1 MSQERNEQDAR
12 RWLKQ
17 AEADIGAAGNSIAS
31 KNFEWAA
38 FQSQQ
43 AAEKAVKA
51 LWYHAGADPWG
62 HSIVKLIQ
70 DFPFTAEFPDIHHAL
85 NDAKKLDKLY
95 IPTRYPNGLPDMIP
109 ADVYTSEEAH
119 AAVASARVII
129 DLVKGFFQSDP

>member
-1 MSQERNEQDAR
+1 MSQERNELDAQ
-12 RWLKQ
+12 RWLRQ
-17 AEADIGAAGNSIAS
+17 AHADSTAAENSIAS

-51 LWYHAGADPWG
+51 LWYHVGADPWG
-62 HSIVKLIQ
+62 HSIVKLVQ
-70 DFPFTAEFPDIHHAL
+70 DFPCAEQFSDLQSIL

-109 ADVYTSEEAH
+109 AEVYTLEEAR
-119 AAVASARVII
+119 AAVASARAII
-129 DLVKGFFQSDP
+129 DLVKILIKK